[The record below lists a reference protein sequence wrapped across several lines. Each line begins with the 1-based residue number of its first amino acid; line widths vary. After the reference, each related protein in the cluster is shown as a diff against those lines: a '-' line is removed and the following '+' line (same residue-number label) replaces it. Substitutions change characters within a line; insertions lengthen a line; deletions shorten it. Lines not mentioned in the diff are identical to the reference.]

1 MVTLALTQINQF
13 NRDLSGGGIRLI
25 KRIPRLKIF
34 FCGLECFFCYGQ
46 KLYKLKESEK
56 LGRIRNF
63 KSLNMIF

>member
-1 MVTLALTQINQF
+1 MEAVL
-13 NRDLSGGGIRLI
+13 DLI

-34 FCGLECFFCYGQ
+34 FCGLEFFFCYGQ

-63 KSLNMIF
+63 KSLNIIF